1 MKIAEMT
8 PTQRERLDFEYW
20 IINRYTP
27 TFKILVSNGDICVEG
42 IITTQSGG
50 EYLGRLILPDYY
62 PDEEPSVL
70 LVHPRPLPMRDGGQN
85 FDSLGSSGSFCL
97 RGSDAE
103 GNLILCAF
111 TSWDPSKS
119 CAIAIS
125 KIALWCEGYE
135 NYLKTGETISVY
147 LSRLAGEL
155 ER

>member
-1 MKIAEMT
+1 MKTKTMT
-8 PTQRERLDFEYW
+8 VEQRTRLDFEFR
-20 IINRYTP
+20 ILKRYVP
-27 TFKILVSNGDICVEG
+27 TFKMLVSNGDIFVEG
-42 IITTQSGG
+42 VVTTQSGR

-62 PDEEPSVL
+62 PDEEPAVL
-70 LVHPRPLPMRDGGQN
+70 LVHPRPLPMRNGGQN

-97 RGSDAE
+97 RGPDAD
-103 GNLILCAF
+103 GNLVLCAF
-111 TSWDPSKS
+111 TSWDLSKS
-119 CAIAIS
+119 CSIAIA